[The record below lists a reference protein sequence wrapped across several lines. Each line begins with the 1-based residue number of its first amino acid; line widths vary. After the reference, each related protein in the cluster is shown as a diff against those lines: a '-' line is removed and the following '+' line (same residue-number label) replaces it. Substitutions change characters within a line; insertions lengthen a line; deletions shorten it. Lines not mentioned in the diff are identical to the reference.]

1 MKKALKIIGIILLSL
16 LFIAAIVLYAI
27 FPTQTQDVLTN
38 IWAILNTPLPI
49 VGVTTIA
56 ILFFVWQVI
65 VRTNYGK
72 QAIANIKEEYRAKQD
87 ELKVVTLGRGYAWL
101 DTGTIDSLNEAA
113 EFVKAVETRAGIAIA
128 VLEEIAYHNNWIT
141 QEQLLESAKLYGKS
155 PYGQYLQK
163 IVDGKLK

>member
-27 FPTQTQDVLTN
+27 FPTQTKDVLTN

-72 QAIANIKEEYRAKQD
+72 KTIANIQEEYRAKQN
-87 ELKVVTLGRGYAWL
+87 ELKVEKDALEQERKENKEKIEEMKNCIIYLCSLIPNQKVNDLGDKFAKGLEYGNREE
-101 DTGTIDSLNEAA
+101 TIDIET
-113 EFVKAVETRAGIAIA
+113 KA
-128 VLEEIAYHNNWIT
+128 N
-141 QEQLLESAKLYGKS
+141 
-155 PYGQYLQK
+155 
-163 IVDGKLK
+163 